1 MNVKQAVA
9 NAFPLTRTA
18 SQQEGVTDRSQSAT
32 RILLAGLQYALLIIM
47 ALVFLVPFIWM
58 FTTSLKTEEFILRT
72 DFIPNP
78 ASLDS
83 YVRLFEIMPMGR
95 MVANSV
101 FVTVTATVGQI
112 LFAAMSAYAFARMK
126 WRGRD
131 IVFGLYLATMMIPY
145 QVVVI
150 PQFILVSK
158 LGWVNSYQ
166 ALILPSVFSAFAT
179 FLLRQSFLSI
189 PVELEE
195 AAIMDGANHLTIFW
209 KVMLPLSK
217 PVIAT
222 LTVFAFM
229 GIWNAYLWPL
239 FVARKEEFM
248 TLPLGLATLQGSNQS
263 LTEWNLVM
271 AGAVVTVLPILVIYL
286 FAQKWFVQGAVIS
299 GIKG

>member
-1 MNVKQAVA
+1 MNIKQTLY
-9 NAFPLTRTA
+9 NASSLTRPAGRQVEA
-18 SQQEGVTDRSQSAT
+18 SQDRGLSHFLLVGLEYL
-32 RILLAGLQYALLIIM
+32 ILIAM
-47 ALVFLVPFIWM
+47 TLVFLVPFVWM
-58 FTTSLKTEEFILRT
+58 VSTSLKTEEYILRT

-83 YVRLFEIMPMGR
+83 YVRLFDIMPMGR
-95 MVANSV
+95 MVVNSV
-101 FVTVTATVGQI
+101 VVTVTATVGQI

-126 WRGRD
+126 WRGRNL
-131 IVFGLYLATMMIPY
+131 VFGLYLATMMIPY

-179 FLLRQSFLSI
+179 FLMRQSFLAI
-189 PVELEE
+189 PPELEE

-209 KVMLPLSK
+209 KIMLPLSK

-229 GIWNAYLWPL
+229 GIWNSYLWPL
-239 FVARKEEFM
+239 FVARKPEFM

>member
-1 MNVKQAVA
+1 MNIKRSLYNTPSLAKPARQRADVKPVEAA
-9 NAFPLTRTA
+9 KKFLLT
-18 SQQEGVTDRSQSAT
+18 
-32 RILLAGLQYALLIIM
+32 GLQYVFLIVM
-47 ALVFLVPFIWM
+47 ALIFLVPFIWM
-58 FTTSLKTEEFILRT
+58 VSTSLKTEEYVLRT

-83 YVRLFEIMPMGR
+83 YVELFDVMPMER

-101 FVTVTATVGQI
+101 FVTVTATAGQI

-158 LGWVNSYQ
+158 LGWVNSYP

-179 FLLRQSFLSI
+179 FLLRQSFLAI
-189 PVELEE
+189 PPELEE

-209 KVMLPLSK
+209 KIMLPLSK

-229 GIWNAYLWPL
+229 GIWNSYLWPL
-239 FVARKEEFM
+239 FVARKAEFM

>member
-1 MNVKQAVA
+1 MNAKPNLLNPASLARPIQRRAEVKPAELV
-9 NAFPLTRTA
+9 RK
-18 SQQEGVTDRSQSAT
+18 
-32 RILLAGLQYALLIIM
+32 LLLGGLQYAFLILM

-58 FTTSLKTEEFILRT
+58 VSTSLKTEEYILRT

-83 YVRLFEIMPMGR
+83 YVELFETMPMGR

-112 LFAAMSAYAFARMK
+112 LFAGMSAYAFARMK
-126 WRGRD
+126 WRGRNL
-131 IVFGLYLATMMIPY
+131 VFGLYLATMMIPY

-158 LGWVNSYQ
+158 LGWVNSYP
-166 ALILPSVFSAFAT
+166 ALILPSIFSAFAT
-179 FLLRQSFLSI
+179 FLMRQSFLSI
-189 PVELEE
+189 PPELEE
-195 AAIMDGANHLTIFW
+195 AAIMDGASHLTIFR
-209 KVMLPLSK
+209 KIMLPLSK

-229 GIWNAYLWPL
+229 GIWNSYLWPL
-239 FVARKEEFM
+239 FVARKPEFM

>member
-101 FVTVTATVGQI
+101 FVTVTATAGQI

>member
-1 MNVKQAVA
+1 M
-9 NAFPLTRTA
+9 
-18 SQQEGVTDRSQSAT
+18 TDRSQSAT

-101 FVTVTATVGQI
+101 FVTVTATAGQI

>member
-1 MNVKQAVA
+1 MN
-9 NAFPLTRTA
+9 
-18 SQQEGVTDRSQSAT
+18 RSHLAT
-32 RILLAGLQYALLIIM
+32 RAVLAGAEYALLILM

-58 FTTSLKTEEFILRT
+58 VSTSLKTEEYILRT

-78 ASLDS
+78 ASLES

-95 MVANSV
+95 MVFNSV

-131 IVFGLYLATMMIPY
+131 LVFGLYLATMMIPY

-179 FLLRQSFLSI
+179 FLLRQSFRSV

-229 GIWNAYLWPL
+229 SIWNAYLWPL

>member
-1 MNVKQAVA
+1 MNVKQALT
-9 NAFPLTRTA
+9 NISPLTTSA
-18 SQQEGVTDRSQSAT
+18 SQREGAMDRTHSAARVFLT
-32 RILLAGLQYALLIIM
+32 GVQYALLIFM
-47 ALVFLVPFIWM
+47 ALIFLVPFIWM
-58 FTTSLKTEEFILRT
+58 VSTSLKTEEYILRT

-83 YVRLFEIMPMGR
+83 YVRLFDIMPMGR

-101 FVTVTATVGQI
+101 FVTVTATAGQI

-126 WRGRD
+126 WRGREL
-131 IVFGLYLATMMIPY
+131 VFGLYLATMMIPY

-158 LGWVNSYQ
+158 LGWVNSYP

-179 FLLRQSFLSI
+179 FLMRQSFLSI

-195 AAIMDGANHLTIFW
+195 AAIMDGASHLTIFW

-248 TLPLGLATLQGSNQS
+248 TLPLGLATLQGNSQS

>member
-1 MNVKQAVA
+1 MNAKPNLLNPASLARPIQRRAEVKPAEVVRKLL
-9 NAFPLTRTA
+9 LT
-18 SQQEGVTDRSQSAT
+18 
-32 RILLAGLQYALLIIM
+32 GLQYAFLILM

-58 FTTSLKTEEFILRT
+58 VSTSLKTEEYILRT

-83 YVRLFEIMPMGR
+83 YVELFETMPMGR

-112 LFAAMSAYAFARMK
+112 LFAGMSAYAFARMK
-126 WRGRD
+126 WRGRNL
-131 IVFGLYLATMMIPY
+131 VFSLYLATMMIPY

-158 LGWVNSYQ
+158 LGWVNSYP
-166 ALILPSVFSAFAT
+166 ALILPSIFSAFAT
-179 FLLRQSFLSI
+179 FLMRQSFLSI
-189 PVELEE
+189 PPELEE
-195 AAIMDGANHLTIFW
+195 AAIMDGASHLTIFR
-209 KVMLPLSK
+209 KIMLPLSK

-229 GIWNAYLWPL
+229 GIWNSYLWPL
-239 FVARKEEFM
+239 FVARKPEFM

>member
-1 MNVKQAVA
+1 MNAKPNLLNPASLARPIQRRAEVKPAELVRKLL
-9 NAFPLTRTA
+9 LT
-18 SQQEGVTDRSQSAT
+18 
-32 RILLAGLQYALLIIM
+32 GLQYAFLILM

-58 FTTSLKTEEFILRT
+58 VSTSLKTEEYILRT

-83 YVRLFEIMPMGR
+83 YVELFETMPMGR

-112 LFAAMSAYAFARMK
+112 LFAGMSAYAFARMK
-126 WRGRD
+126 WRGRNL
-131 IVFGLYLATMMIPY
+131 VFSLYLATMMIPY

-158 LGWVNSYQ
+158 LGWVNSYP
-166 ALILPSVFSAFAT
+166 ALILPSIFSAFAT
-179 FLLRQSFLSI
+179 FLMRQSFLSI
-189 PVELEE
+189 PPELEE
-195 AAIMDGANHLTIFW
+195 AAIMDGASHLTIFR
-209 KVMLPLSK
+209 KIMLPLSK

-229 GIWNAYLWPL
+229 GIWNSYLWPL
-239 FVARKEEFM
+239 FVARKPEFM

>member
-1 MNVKQAVA
+1 MHRSHTAAHVI
-9 NAFPLTRTA
+9 LT
-18 SQQEGVTDRSQSAT
+18 
-32 RILLAGLQYALLIIM
+32 GLEYALLILM
-47 ALVFLVPFIWM
+47 AMVFLVPFVWM
-58 FTTSLKTEEFILRT
+58 VSTSLKTEEFILRT

-83 YVRLFEIMPMGR
+83 YVRLFDVMPMGR
-95 MVANSV
+95 MFVNSV
-101 FVTVTATVGQI
+101 FVTVTATAGQI
-112 LFAAMSAYAFARMK
+112 LFAAMSAYAFARMR
-126 WRGRD
+126 WRGREM
-131 IVFGLYLATMMIPY
+131 VFGLYLATMMIPY

-158 LGWVNSYQ
+158 LGWVNSYP

-179 FLLRQSFLSI
+179 FLMRQSFLSI

>member
-1 MNVKQAVA
+1 MS
-9 NAFPLTRTA
+9 RSHTA
-18 SQQEGVTDRSQSAT
+18 ARG
-32 RILLAGLQYALLIIM
+32 LLAGAEYAVLIVM

-58 FTTSLKTEEFILRT
+58 VSTSLKTEEFILRT

-83 YVRLFEIMPMGR
+83 YVRLFDIMPMAR

-131 IVFGLYLATMMIPY
+131 LIFGLYLATMMIPY

-179 FLLRQSFLSI
+179 FLLRQAFLSI

-195 AAIMDGANHLTIFW
+195 AAIMDGANHLTIFR

-248 TLPLGLATLQGSNQS
+248 TLPLGLATLQGGNQS

>member
-1 MNVKQAVA
+1 MNAKPNLLNPASLARPIQRRAEVKPAEVVRKLL
-9 NAFPLTRTA
+9 LT
-18 SQQEGVTDRSQSAT
+18 
-32 RILLAGLQYALLIIM
+32 GLQYAFLILM

-58 FTTSLKTEEFILRT
+58 VSTSLKTEEYILRT

-83 YVRLFEIMPMGR
+83 YVELFETMPMGR

-112 LFAAMSAYAFARMK
+112 LFAGMSAYAFARMK
-126 WRGRD
+126 WRGRNL
-131 IVFGLYLATMMIPY
+131 VFGLYLATMMIPY

-158 LGWVNSYQ
+158 LGWVNSYP
-166 ALILPSVFSAFAT
+166 ALILPSIFSAFAT
-179 FLLRQSFLSI
+179 FLMRQSFLSI
-189 PVELEE
+189 PPELEE
-195 AAIMDGANHLTIFW
+195 AAIMDGASHLTIFR
-209 KVMLPLSK
+209 KIMLPLSK

-229 GIWNAYLWPL
+229 GIWNSYLWPL
-239 FVARKEEFM
+239 FVARKPEFM

>member
-9 NAFPLTRTA
+9 NAFPSTRTA
-18 SQQEGVTDRSQSAT
+18 SQQEGVTDRTHSAT

>member
-1 MNVKQAVA
+1 MNAKPNLLNPASLARPIQRRAEVKPAELVRKLL
-9 NAFPLTRTA
+9 LT
-18 SQQEGVTDRSQSAT
+18 
-32 RILLAGLQYALLIIM
+32 GLQYAFLILM

-58 FTTSLKTEEFILRT
+58 VSTSLKTEEYILRT

-83 YVRLFEIMPMGR
+83 YVELFETMPMGR

-112 LFAAMSAYAFARMK
+112 LFAGMSAYAFARMK
-126 WRGRD
+126 WRGRNL
-131 IVFGLYLATMMIPY
+131 VFGLYLATMMIPY

-158 LGWVNSYQ
+158 LGWVNSYP
-166 ALILPSVFSAFAT
+166 ALILPSIFSAFAT
-179 FLLRQSFLSI
+179 FLMRQSFLSI
-189 PVELEE
+189 PPELEE
-195 AAIMDGANHLTIFW
+195 AAIMDGASHLTIFR
-209 KVMLPLSK
+209 KIMLPLSK

-229 GIWNAYLWPL
+229 GIWNSYLWPL
-239 FVARKEEFM
+239 FVARKPEFM